1 MAEKKE
7 NLIRNEREAIECI
20 TKNRPSSGYD
30 MLKEALDMAVVALE
44 KQIPKKPDV
53 EGDGYDKDGNMIYD
67 TWLCPCCGSRYEVE
81 YDDYDY
87 CPVCGQKLDMSYVRF
102 RS

>member
-7 NLIRNEREAIECI
+7 NLISNEREDIECI

-44 KQIPKKPDV
+44 KQTPKKPDV

-67 TWLCPCCGSRYEVE
+67 TWLCPCCRSRYEVE

-87 CPVCGQKLDMSYVRF
+87 CPECGQKLDMSDV
-102 RS
+102 SI

>member
-20 TKNRPSSGYD
+20 NKNRPSSGYN

-44 KQIPKKPDV
+44 KQTPKKPDV

-67 TWLCPCCGSRYEVE
+67 TWLCPCCRSRYEVE

-87 CPVCGQKLDMSYVRF
+87 CPECGQKLDMSDV
-102 RS
+102 SI

>member
-81 YDDYDY
+81 YDDYNY
-87 CPVCGQKLDMSYVRF
+87 CPECGQKLDMSDV
-102 RS
+102 SI

>member
-1 MAEKKE
+1 MAERKE

-44 KQIPKKPDV
+44 KQTPKKPDV
-53 EGDGYDKDGNMIYD
+53 EGDGYDKDGNIIYD
-67 TWLCPCCGSRYEVE
+67 TWLCPCCRSCYEVE

-87 CPVCGQKLDMSYVRF
+87 CPVCGQKLDMSDV
-102 RS
+102 SI

>member
-20 TKNRPSSGYD
+20 NKNRPSSGYE

-44 KQIPKKPDV
+44 KQTPKKPDV

-67 TWLCPCCGSRYEVE
+67 TWTCPCCGSRYEVE

-87 CPVCGQKLDMSYVRF
+87 CPVCGQKLDMSDV
-102 RS
+102 SI

>member
-1 MAEKKE
+1 MAERKE

-20 TKNRPSSGYD
+20 TKNRPSSGYN

-67 TWLCPCCGSRYEVE
+67 TWLCPCCRSRYEVE

-87 CPVCGQKLDMSYVRF
+87 CPECGQKLDMSDV
-102 RS
+102 SI

>member
-44 KQIPKKPDV
+44 KQTPKKPDV

-67 TWLCPCCGSRYEVE
+67 TWLCPCCRSRYEVE

-87 CPVCGQKLDMSYVRF
+87 CPECGQKLDMSDV
-102 RS
+102 SI

>member
-1 MAEKKE
+1 MAERKE

-44 KQIPKKPDV
+44 KQTPKKPDV

-67 TWLCPCCGSRYEVE
+67 TWLCPCCRSRYEVE

-87 CPVCGQKLDMSYVRF
+87 CPECGQKLDMSDV
-102 RS
+102 SI

>member
-7 NLIRNEREAIECI
+7 NLIRNEREDIERI
-20 TKNRPSSGYD
+20 NKNRPSSGYD